1 MDSDPVYRN
10 ETLAPAVWGTLDFQ
24 IQLYIYQYE
33 IKPNYPG
40 DTIILPGNPL
50 LGQG

>member
-1 MDSDPVYRN
+1 MYV
-10 ETLAPAVWGTLDFQ
+10 
-24 IQLYIYQYE
+24 YQYD

-50 LGQG
+50 LGQPPPTLGF